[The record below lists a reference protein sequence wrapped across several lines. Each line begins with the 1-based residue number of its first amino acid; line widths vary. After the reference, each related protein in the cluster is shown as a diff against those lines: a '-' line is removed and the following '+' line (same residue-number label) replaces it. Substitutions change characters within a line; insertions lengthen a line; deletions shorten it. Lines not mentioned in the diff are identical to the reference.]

1 MIDDKLN
8 WNDLRYFLEVAR
20 AGRYLTA
27 AKRMGVNHTT
37 VSRRIAALEDALQTP
52 LFESDEKGL
61 HLTPAGEAVLP
72 LAQQCEDIA
81 VLTKERVA
89 SDQRSLS
96 GNLRIGAPDGL
107 GNLFIANQLTQF
119 VHRNPDLNLRLVPVP
134 QNLNLIK
141 REVDIAITLEPSER
155 RDIHCKKLTDYQ
167 LFLYVSR
174 EYLQNNDVDLE
185 DIQSIKQHPF
195 AGYIPDIL
203 YTEQLGFNRL
213 IDDQLIERF
222 QGATVMSQF
231 QFIAN
236 GGGFGVLPHFMVQD
250 DPRFVQVL
258 PDQIH
263 FVRSYWIL
271 TPLELRRRAN
281 VRSISTEL
289 EQLIAQHRDQFLPRS

>member
-20 AGRYLTA
+20 AGRYLSA

-52 LFESDEKGL
+52 LFEADEKGL

-89 SDQRSLS
+89 TDQRSLS

-119 VHRNPDLNLRLVPVP
+119 VHRNPDLNVRLVPVP

-174 EYLQNNDVDLE
+174 DYTQKNDVDLE

-213 IDDQLIERF
+213 IDDQMIERF

-236 GGGFGVLPHFMVQD
+236 GGGFGVLPYFMVQD
-250 DPRFVQVL
+250 DPRFIQIL
-258 PDQIH
+258 PDEIN
-263 FVRSYWIL
+263 FIRSYWIL

-289 EQLIAQHRDQFLPRS
+289 ELLIAQHRDQFLPRS